1 LKSIATAG
9 RRQPAALVAI
19 GTAGALLLLG
29 AGSAVAATRPTTT
42 RTPAPGRVAVPQGIG
57 AAALQHA
64 QVVGQAAAAKKE
76 QVSFILNA
84 RNLGPL
90 QAQVAD
96 GGLGHYLTVS
106 QFAKTYGQTSAN
118 IAALVK
124 YLKKF
129 GITSHVLADDLDVST
144 TGTVADY
151 NKALSVHQKEFRLSA
166 VPASHG
172 HLGRPAATFA
182 GTAQPT
188 TLPTGLGQFV
198 LSVLGLTSYPAAIS
212 NAVHTPALRRGVRP
226 AATQK
231 GNLTPADFAS
241 RYHLSSLQQAGHL
254 GQGQTIG
261 IVTLASMRASD
272 ATHFWSTTLKI
283 TTKANRI
290 KLDNVD
296 GGAGKVSLNAGSGET
311 TLDVEQSGALAP
323 DASIDVYQAPNTD
336 GGFIDGFATAASQD
350 QASAVSSSWGD
361 SETFINFSA
370 AAHKESA
377 TYARAFNE
385 IFTELAAQGQSSF
398 IAAGDDGAYDAFGDQ
413 ASTNLSVDEP
423 GSSPY
428 TTDAG
433 GTTLPGTIPVAT
445 GVSPVIGSERAWGWD
460 WLWPS
465 WKKLGADSEK
475 SFVEQNIAGGGGGFS
490 TVESTPFYQTHW
502 LNVHQFSAVKYLT
515 PTSFVKK
522 DGVSLPTKWNF
533 TAKPAVTT
541 GTGTGRAVP
550 DLSADADPYTGYEEY
565 FTGFQGSPLEI
576 GWGGTSFVAPQLA
589 GTTAVIDSAVG
600 HRVGFWNPSIYRFA
614 AQGSSPF
621 TPLDQTGTGNDNL
634 YYSGTK
640 ASLFNASTGL
650 GTPNFAELA
659 ADFG

>member
-1 LKSIATAG
+1 MKSFATAG
-9 RRQPAALVAI
+9 RGQPAAIVAA

-29 AGSAVAATRPTTT
+29 AGSAVAATRPTDT
-42 RTPAPGRVAVPQGIG
+42 RSPAPGRVAVPQGIG

-84 RNLGPL
+84 RNLSAL
-90 QAQVAD
+90 QAKAAS
-96 GGLGHYLTVS
+96 GGFTHYLTVS

-118 IAALVK
+118 ITALVR

-129 GITSHVLADDLDVST
+129 GITSHVLADGLDVST

-151 NKALSVHQKEFRLSA
+151 NKALSVRQNEYKLGA
-166 VPASHG
+166 APARRG
-172 HLGRPAATFA
+172 RLGRPAATFS

-188 TLPTGLGQFV
+188 TLPRGLGKFV
-198 LSVLGLTSYPAAIS
+198 LSVLGLTSYPAAAS
-212 NAVHTPALRRGVRP
+212 NAVHTPALPHGVHP

-231 GNLTPADFAS
+231 GNLTPAAFAS

-261 IVTLASMRASD
+261 IVTLASLRTSD
-272 ATHFWSTTLKI
+272 ATHFWSTTLKLK
-283 TTKANRI
+283 TKANRI
-290 KLDNVD
+290 TLDNID
-296 GGAGKVSLNAGSGET
+296 GGAGKVSLNSGSGET

-323 DASIDVYQAPNTD
+323 DANIDVYQAPNTD

-350 QASAVSSSWGD
+350 RASAVSSSWGD
-361 SETFINFSA
+361 SETFIDFSA
-370 AAHKESA
+370 AARKESA

-385 IFTELAAQGQSSF
+385 VFLEMAAQGQSSF
-398 IAAGDDGAYDAFGDQ
+398 IAAGDDGAYDAFADQ
-413 ASTNLSVDEP
+413 SSTNLSVDEP

-465 WKKLGADSEK
+465 WKKLGASSEK
-475 SFVEQNIAGGGGGFS
+475 SFAEQNIAGGGGGFS
-490 TVESTPFYQTHW
+490 TVEATPFYQAHW
-502 LNVHQFSAVKYLT
+502 LNVHKFSAVKYLT
-515 PTSFVKK
+515 PTGFVKK

-533 TAKPAVTT
+533 TAKPVVTT

-614 AQGSSPF
+614 AQSGSPF
-621 TPLDQTGTGNDNL
+621 TPLNQTGTGNDNL
-634 YYSGTK
+634 YYSGTTGT
-640 ASLFNASTGL
+640 LFNASTGL
-650 GTPNFAELA
+650 GTPDFAQLA

>member
-9 RRQPAALVAI
+9 RGQPAALVAI

-29 AGSAVAATRPTTT
+29 AGSAVAATRPAAAGS
-42 RTPAPGRVAVPQGIG
+42 PAPGQVAVPQGVG
-57 AAALQHA
+57 AAALKNA
-64 QVVGQAAAAKKE
+64 QVVGQAAASKKE

-84 RNLGPL
+84 RNLGSL
-90 QAQVAD
+90 KAKVAT
-96 GGLGHYLTVS
+96 GGWASYLTVS
-106 QFAKTYGQTSAN
+106 QFASTYGQTSAN
-118 IAALVK
+118 IDALVRYLRK
-124 YLKKF
+124 Y
-129 GITSHVLADDLDVST
+129 GITSHVLADHLDVST

-151 NKALSVHQKEFRLSA
+151 NKALRVSQKEYKLAAKAAR
-166 VPASHG
+166 HG
-172 HLGRPAATFA
+172 RLGRPAASFA
-182 GTAQPT
+182 GTAQPA
-188 TLPTGLGQFV
+188 TLPTSVGKYV
-198 LSVLGLTSYPAAIS
+198 LTVLGLTAYPAAAS
-212 NAVHTPALRRGVRP
+212 NAVHTPALPHGTRP

-231 GNLTPADFAS
+231 GNLTPASFAS
-241 RYHLSSLQQAGHL
+241 RYDLAPVQQAGHL

-283 TTKANRI
+283 ATKANRLT
-290 KLDNVD
+290 LDNVD
-296 GGAGKVSLNAGSGET
+296 GGAGKVSDEAGSGET

-323 DASIDVYQAPNTD
+323 DANIDVYQAPNTD
-336 GGFIDGFATAASQD
+336 GGFIDAFATAASQNH
-350 QASAVSSSWGD
+350 ASAVSSSWGD
-361 SETFINFSA
+361 SETFIDFNA
-370 AAHKESA
+370 AARKESA
-377 TYARAFNE
+377 RYAQAFNE
-385 IFTELAAQGQSSF
+385 IFLEMAAQGQSSF
-398 IAAGDDGAYDAFGDQ
+398 IAAGDSGAYDAYGDQ
-413 ASTNLSVDEP
+413 GSTNLSVDEP

-433 GTTLPGTIPVAT
+433 GTTLPGTIPVAS
-445 GVSPVIGSERAWGWD
+445 GVSATISSERAWGWD

-465 WKKLGADSEK
+465 WKKLGGSSEK
-475 SFVEQNIAGGGGGFS
+475 SFAEQNLAGGGGGFS
-490 TVESTPFYQTHW
+490 VDQSTPFYQAHW
-502 LNVHQFSAVKYLT
+502 LNVHSFSAVKYLT
-515 PTSFVKK
+515 PIDFVTK
-522 DGVSLPTKWNF
+522 DGVRLPTQWNL

-565 FTGFQGSPLEI
+565 FTGFSGNPLET

-614 AQGSSPF
+614 AGSNSPF

-634 YYSGTK
+634 YYTGTK
-640 ASLFNASTGL
+640 GSLFNAGTGL
-650 GTPNFAELA
+650 GTPDFARLV